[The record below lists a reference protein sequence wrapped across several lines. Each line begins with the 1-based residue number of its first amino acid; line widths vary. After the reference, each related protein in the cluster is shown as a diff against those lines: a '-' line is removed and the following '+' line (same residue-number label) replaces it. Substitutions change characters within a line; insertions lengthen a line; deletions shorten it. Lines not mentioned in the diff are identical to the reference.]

1 MDDNL
6 DMLQDLKNR
15 FGESAV
21 IPQATKDGIPTFWV
35 ERQRVPEVLRH
46 LKGEYPLA
54 LPDAP

>member
-6 DMLQDLKNR
+6 DMQRDLKNR

-35 ERQRVPEVLRH
+35 ERQRVSEVLRH
-46 LKGEYPLA
+46 LKSGDPLA